1 MTTPRRRVRTAPTGT
16 VVAYT
21 RVSTEEQAA
30 SGAGL
35 DAQRAAIE
43 FEAQRRGWTI
53 VTTHTDE
60 GISGSK
66 DVAQRPG
73 LGYALDLI
81 ESGHASILLVA
92 KTDRLARGLRTLLD
106 VIDRV
111 ERAGG
116 AVVSVDGTIDTSTA
130 AGRFQTQVMG
140 GVAELERALISDRTK
155 AALAIKK
162 AQGVRLGRPSQI
174 SAEVVERILDARER
188 GDSLRTIAADLT
200 ADAVPTARGGTRW
213 SPATIQTVL
222 KGQDAE
228 RLRAVSA

>member
-1 MTTPRRRVRTAPTGT
+1 MTAPRRRVRTAPAGT
-16 VVAYT
+16 VVAYL
-21 RVSTEEQAA
+21 RVSTEEQAT

-53 VTTHTDE
+53 MSSYTDE

-81 ESGHASILLVA
+81 ESGHTSILLVA

-155 AALAIKK
+155 AALAVKR

-174 SAEVVERILDARER
+174 PAEVVERILDARDA
-188 GDSLRTIAADLT
+188 GMSLRAIATELT
-200 ADAVPTARGGTRW
+200 TEAVPTARGGIRW

-222 KGQDAE
+222 KGQDATN
-228 RLRAVSA
+228 LRIVSA

>member
-1 MTTPRRRVRTAPTGT
+1 MTTARSRRSAPAGA

-21 RVSTEEQAA
+21 RVSTDEQVA

-43 FEAQRRGWTI
+43 AEVARRGWTLEASY
-53 VTTHTDE
+53 TDE
-60 GISGSK
+60 GISGGK

-81 ESGHASILLVA
+81 DAGHASILLVS

-116 AVVSVDGTIDTSTA
+116 AVVSVDGTIDTSTP
-130 AGRFQTQVMG
+130 AGRFQTQIMG

-155 AALAIKK
+155 AALAVKRS
-162 AQGVRLGRPSQI
+162 QGVRLGRPSQI
-174 SAEVVERILDARER
+174 PAAVVERIVAAKA
-188 GDSLRTIAADLT
+188 GGASLRAIAAELT
-200 ADAVPTARGGTRW
+200 TDAVPTARGGTRW

-222 KGQDAE
+222 RGQDAAA
-228 RLRAVSA
+228 LRAALV